1 VPASTFATILLAVT
15 LPDEELIELKRVEN
29 FLPHEEAEAQRAF
42 RAPQRRRLL
51 EEVRDVDLGL

>member
-1 VPASTFATILLAVT
+1 MT